1 MIEKKRREREQE
13 KRKIIQDYPNLQQ
26 PRPKEQQPS
35 PKNEKETRKAA
46 MAKAIGKLHQQAR
59 KDVAEIEQKMREH
72 EKDFSEW
79 ETHRREIL
87 QMPADQ
93 NRGLLL
99 LDLMKWR
106 TELEADTKCIGTL
119 TNAKKADFERR
130 RQSLLEQY
138 PEATIPSWRSY
149 FEPLVRSGLIQE

>member
-1 MIEKKRREREQE
+1 
-13 KRKIIQDYPNLQQ
+13 
-26 PRPKEQQPS
+26 
-35 PKNEKETRKAA
+35 
-46 MAKAIGKLHQQAR
+46 MAKAIGELDQQAR
-59 KDVAEIEQKMREH
+59 KDVGEIEQKMREY

-87 QMPADQ
+87 RMPADH
-93 NRGLLL
+93 NRGLLV

-106 TELEADTKCIGTL
+106 TELDANTKRICTF

-149 FEPLVRSGLIQE
+149 LEPLV